1 MALLVVTSP
10 RFHDHQTPPGHPES
24 AARATVMATVA
35 TALQAEGASLLVPPR
50 ATRLQLARVHDAA
63 YLDLLEQVSGSSRAL
78 DDDTFTSPDSVEVA
92 AYAAGGAA
100 AAVAAVLAGD
110 APRALVLARPPGH
123 HAERDRAMGF
133 CLYNH
138 VAVAAAQARAS
149 GVPTV
154 AIVDVDVHHGNG
166 TQHIFE
172 SDPTVLYVSIH
183 QAPWYPGTGRV
194 DEVGVEA
201 GAGTTVN
208 VPLEAGATDADY
220 RVVFDT
226 VVRPVLRQFRPAL
239 LLLSLGTDAHARDP
253 LGAMRLSADGIRA
266 MTGALV
272 QVADEVC
279 DGRLVAVVEGGYDL
293 DALQESLRAAAA
305 ALSTPVGSSGSDA
318 HHADWPV
325 MPVGAVSSGA
335 RAVQAVRVAQGAFW
349 SL

>member
-1 MALLVVTSP
+1 
-10 RFHDHQTPPGHPES
+10 
-24 AARATVMATVA
+24 
-35 TALQAEGASLLVPPR
+35 
-50 ATRLQLARVHDAA
+50 LARVHDPA
-63 YLDLLEQVSGSSRAL
+63 YLDRLEQVSGSARAL

-100 AAVAAVLAGD
+100 AAVSAVLAGD

-123 HAERDRAMGF
+123 HAEPDRAMGF

-154 AIVDVDVHHGNG
+154 AIVDIDVHHGNG

-172 SDPTVLYVSIH
+172 ADPTVLYLSIH

-194 DEVGVEA
+194 DEVGVAA
-201 GAGTTVN
+201 GVGTTVN
-208 VPLEAGATDADY
+208 VPLDAGATDADY

-226 VVRPVLRQFRPAL
+226 IVLPVLRQFRPAL
-239 LLLSLGTDAHARDP
+239 LLVSLGTDAHARDP

-266 MTGALV
+266 MTAALA

-279 DGRLVAVVEGGYDL
+279 GGRLVAVVEGGYDL
-293 DALQESLRAAAA
+293 DALQQSLTAAGA
-305 ALSTPVGSSGSDA
+305 ALSAPVGSGGSEA
-318 HHADWPV
+318 HVGDWHV
-325 MPVGAVSSGA
+325 MPAGALSRGA